1 MALPEPHHPPSDPD
15 TRSASDAARPTSK
28 VVVGLLS
35 VIAVILSAWALK
47 VSAVVT
53 MPFVFAFFVA
63 ILVHPIERALATRL
77 PRRLEW
83 LGVTCAML
91 AVVGALVLALALLAV
106 ALEPVVA
113 RAPEYADR
121 LQGQWNSLTSW
132 ARDHGLEMPQG
143 SEVWGTLARNGVQSL
158 ASGLSSAGGV
168 LSFLVLVFFFALLM
182 LLEASSWRRK
192 TKIALHRWQTAA
204 VLGTMPVVAEK
215 VRSFMLIRTILG
227 IVSGVLAAAWL
238 WLLGV
243 DFAVFWG
250 VLFFLLNYLPN
261 IGSILAGIPP
271 TVLAF
276 LQLGFGWG
284 LLAAGGLIVMEQFM
298 GNFLDPKLTGRTL
311 NVSSL
316 VVLLSVLLWGWIW
329 GIAGALIAVPITV
342 TLILVF
348 ANADALRPIAVLLS
362 GEDDIDESEQHRA

>member
-132 ARDHGLEMPQG
+132 ARDHGFEMPQG

>member
-1 MALPEPHHPPSDPD
+1 
-15 TRSASDAARPTSK
+15 
-28 VVVGLLS
+28 
-35 VIAVILSAWALK
+35 
-47 VSAVVT
+47 
-53 MPFVFAFFVA
+53 
-63 ILVHPIERALATRL
+63 
-77 PRRLEW
+77 
-83 LGVTCAML
+83 
-91 AVVGALVLALALLAV
+91 
-106 ALEPVVA
+106 
-113 RAPEYADR
+113 
-121 LQGQWNSLTSW
+121 
-132 ARDHGLEMPQG
+132 MPQG